1 MHNEHLCDL
10 NWLCST
16 TMKGIILLKVVYLSL
31 HFSCACLCLIRL
43 FSVSSFCSLLLFT
56 HTKNS
61 LQNCVYLPEIM
72 QSSLNTLYPLF
83 LSSLQRFISKWI
95 HRLDQWTRKL
105 GLVLFEESSG
115 YGHVHGAQDLMNV
128 IVMIIRSIWKFHEAV

>member
-1 MHNEHLCDL
+1 MNISVIWIDCVAQQ
-10 NWLCST
+10 WRASYCW
-16 TMKGIILLKVVYLSL
+16 
-31 HFSCACLCLIRL
+31 RL
-43 FSVSSFCSLLLFT
+43 YIFVSSFLLCLSVSDTLVLCLFLLFALAFHT

-61 LQNCVYLPEIM
+61 LQNGVYLPEIM
-72 QSSLNTLYPLF
+72 QSSLNMLYSLF

-115 YGHVHGAQDLMNV
+115 YGHVHGAQDQMNV